1 MGNKLKILF
10 LFFCK
15 IPRQSGGYV
24 TRWGRRGVMEKRK
37 EKRTLQV
44 SFLVSDEADFVA
56 LLKQVII
63 EKLIHSM

>member
-1 MGNKLKILF
+1 
-10 LFFCK
+10 
-15 IPRQSGGYV
+15 
-24 TRWGRRGVMEKRK
+24 MEKRK